1 MASRNWRV
9 SAAGVTR
16 QVDVLLRGRLAR
28 ELDCLDATQSGP
40 DASAQSVGRIARLSG
55 NVRQPNH
62 VLANEIAG
70 HETERRPR
78 AGEEWLAATKYDG
91 VEVKSI
97 LINKTK
103 VGQASC
109 QVWSGDFNLPNELS
123 LQPTYHG
130 LDVILD
136 KRGVG
141 SARLQRARHN
151 PLRPA
156 PPRRRKVVFL
166 RDPVRTV
173 FVPIT
178 HYLVHAATVHNAR
191 QVAHMLYEVTKER
204 QAWPKFQMVDVAI
217 QGLVQSIYELC
228 HGTKSP
234 PQGLKNGLSRRS
246 AEMRLYTICAP
257 HYQ

>member
-109 QVWSGDFNLPNELS
+109 QVWSGNCNLPNWLS

-141 SARLQRARHN
+141 SDRLQRARHN

-156 PPRRRKVVFL
+156 PPRCREIVL
-166 RDPVRTV
+166 RCSPVRMV
-173 FVPIT
+173 FVPVT
-178 HYLVHAATVHNAR
+178 HYLVSAPTVDHAC
-191 QVAHMLYEVTKER
+191 QVAHVVNEVPKER
-204 QAWPKFQMVDVAI
+204 RGWPEF
-217 QGLVQSIYELC
+217 L
-228 HGTKSP
+228 
-234 PQGLKNGLSRRS
+234 
-246 AEMRLYTICAP
+246 
-257 HYQ
+257 